1 MVGFAHFGGLDL
13 SFDTSKPLEQLIE
26 SEILERYAAL
36 HGRIAEITLSDPVY
50 HKLLSAAALG
60 DGRIHS
66 VLRRSEIS
74 ESMAN
79 PAIRYLCNNDMLYR
93 QPSFEL
99 EGQDAD
105 LLSDR
110 LRFVSPWM
118 RFWFAFVSPIFRGI
132 QEGDYREFRER
143 YTNRSEMFVERV
155 FEDLSTAL
163 IASAFT
169 EDPVVRGGSFW
180 NLQVQIDQLGVRRS
194 GAMVAGLCR
203 FGNSKMKKSEL
214 NRLQQQCEAVGLKAD
229 TFVLISRA
237 GFSSELKALKGETLR
252 LFTIK
257 SFKTLLNQ

>member
-1 MVGFAHFGGLDL
+1 MVYFAHFGGLDAAL
-13 SFDTSKPLEQLIE
+13 DVSKPLERLIE
-26 SEILERYAAL
+26 SEILERYSTL
-36 HGRIAEITLSDPVY
+36 HGRITEITLSDPIY
-50 HKLLSAAALG
+50 HKLLSAVALG

-74 ESMAN
+74 ETMAN

-93 QPSFEL
+93 QPPFAP
-99 EGQDAD
+99 EGHDAD
-105 LLSDR
+105 PLSDR

-132 QEGDYREFRER
+132 QEGDYREFQER
-143 YTNRSEMFVERV
+143 YANRSEMFAERV

-169 EDPVVRGGSFW
+169 DDPVIRGGSFW
-180 NLQVQIDQLGVRRS
+180 NLQTQIDQLAQRRS

-203 FGNSKMKKSEL
+203 FSNSKMKKSDL
-214 NRLQQQCEAVGLKAD
+214 SRLQQQCDAISLKAD
-229 TFVLISRA
+229 TVVLISKA

-257 SFKTLLNQ
+257 SFKALLDQ